1 MDQERRSLR
10 LGAAVIVC
18 AVVLR
23 LAATG
28 FFSPLTR
35 TLERPQFLSLL
46 TYLETGR
53 VVRPSQ
59 TLPTQE
65 TEPTPSTA
73 TTQTTAPPP
82 TAAVF
87 FPEDAGRVELQDEI
101 GAAPDLAALLTE
113 PLTLTLTAPG
123 PRVLILH
130 THTTES
136 YTPEP
141 GREYTPSSDFH
152 SLEEQ
157 YNMLAVGDYLA
168 ELLEGYGI
176 QVIHDRSIHDY
187 PSYNGS
193 YEDARTAIEG
203 YLAQYPT
210 IQVVLDL
217 HRDAAENSDGTQVA
231 HIAQRAGAQAARLM
245 LVMGSDAGGLEYPAW
260 RENLAL
266 AVKLQAALEGIWPG
280 LCRPIDL
287 CAQRFNQDLSPGA
300 LLIEVG
306 GAGNTLTQ
314 ALAAMEPLAQAL
326 TALSS

>member
-10 LGAAVIVC
+10 LGAAIIVC

-28 FFSPLTR
+28 FFSPLT
-35 TLERPQFLSLL
+35 LALARPEVLSLV

-53 VVRPSQ
+53 VVRPAEI
-59 TLPTQE
+59 PTA
-65 TEPTPSTA
+65 TATVPTPTPAA
-73 TTQTTAPPP
+73 TTAAPSR
-82 TAAVF
+82 AAPVF
-87 FPEDAGRVELQDEI
+87 SAQDAEKVEIKDEI
-101 GAAPDLAALLTE
+101 GADPDLAALLLS
-113 PLTLTLTAPG
+113 PLDLDLTGPA

-136 YTPEP
+136 YTEEP

-157 YNMLAVGDYLA
+157 YNMLSVGDRLT
-168 ELLEGYGI
+168 ELLEERGVA
-176 QVIHDRSIHDY
+176 VIHDRSIHDY

-193 YEDARTAIEG
+193 YEDAREAIEG

-210 IQVVLDL
+210 IRLVLDL
-217 HRDAAENSDGTQVA
+217 HRDAAEDANGDQVA
-231 HIAQRAGAQAARLM
+231 HTVQGNGTQAAQLM
-245 LVMGSDAGGLEYPAW
+245 LVMGSDAGGLNYPAW

-266 AVKLQAALEGIWPG
+266 AVKLQATLESLWPG
-280 LCRPIDL
+280 ICRPLDL

-306 GAGNTLTQ
+306 GAGNTLSQ
-314 ALAAMEPLAQAL
+314 ALAAMEPLAEAIDSL
-326 TALSS
+326 NG